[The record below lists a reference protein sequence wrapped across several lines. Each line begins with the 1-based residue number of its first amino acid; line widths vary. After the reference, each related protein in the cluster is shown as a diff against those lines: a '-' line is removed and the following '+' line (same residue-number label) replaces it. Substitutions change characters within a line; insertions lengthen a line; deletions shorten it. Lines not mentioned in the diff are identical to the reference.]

1 MNKETLDEII
11 NKLRLLDDDFMTAVF
26 DNNIEDTQLV
36 LRILMDYRIRELHR

>member
-11 NKLRLLDDDFMTAVF
+11 NKLRLLDDDFMTVVF

-36 LRILMDYRIRELHR
+36 LRILMDYRIRKLHR